1 MNFIRVEE
9 SYNGNT
15 FNVDFNFA
23 DAVGV
28 DEYHP
33 VIGFNEAEMIPTG
46 LLGPN
51 GEQLEGPGVAMS
63 PPHLILSP
71 MNYGN
76 VWMQGLDLGV
86 TQFFPEYNL
95 VIDGN
100 ISWYGTTEYY
110 NKLTRKN
117 DPINAP
123 KWKWNGSIKWD
134 SILGA
139 ITLNYRHVN
148 KFKWNDGIWSGFIG
162 PYDIFDIHYNYKIF
176 ENLSLSISAQNI
188 FNDKHKELIG
198 GAKIGR
204 QINFRLESTF

>member
-1 MNFIRVEE
+1 
-9 SYNGNT
+9 
-15 FNVDFNFA
+15 
-23 DAVGV
+23 
-28 DEYHP
+28 
-33 VIGFNEAEMIPTG
+33 
-46 LLGPN
+46 
-51 GEQLEGPGVAMS
+51 
-63 PPHLILSP
+63 
-71 MNYGN
+71 
-76 VWMQGLDLGV
+76 MQGLDLGV

-162 PYDIFDIHYNYKIF
+162 PYDIFDIHYNYKIL